1 VTSPDGIDIEERWT
15 VTREAVVRYAGASLD
30 FNAIHLD
37 NDAARDAGYD
47 GVIAHGMLTMGRALS
62 AVAGDV
68 GPLAITSC
76 SGRFAAPALA
86 GSTLSTRVTGQ
97 VASAVSVSVVD
108 DSTGGLVLDLGIELG
123 GPPEAEPLDGPIL
136 ADRVLVVERG
146 PAVRFAE
153 ALGASE
159 AHYTDAS
166 AAQRAGLAGIPVV
179 PTFAFAL
186 PGWGWF
192 PDCQAVEGGR
202 APDAVRDCQAWTDS
216 DAAVIHAGQA
226 FAYHRPLYVGD
237 VVRSR
242 THEVARSTKE
252 GRSGTLH
259 FTVVANRL
267 TDHSGRPVLTSTMTL
282 LVRKSTL

>member
-1 VTSPDGIDIEERWT
+1 MTSLDQLVIEERWT
-15 VTREAVVRYAGASLD
+15 VTREDLVRYAGAALD

-37 NDAARDAGYD
+37 DDAARDAGYE
-47 GVIAHGMLTMGRALS
+47 GVIAHGMLTMGWALS
-62 AVAGDV
+62 AVTSAV
-68 GPLAITSC
+68 GPTAIARC

-86 GSTLSTRVTGQ
+86 GSTLAARVTEQ
-97 VASAVSVSVVD
+97 AESALSVSVED
-108 DSTGGLVLDLGIELG
+108 ATGGSVLDLGIELG

-146 PAVRFAE
+146 PAVRFAQ
-153 ALGASE
+153 AIGASE
-159 AHYTDAS
+159 AHYADAS

-192 PDCQAVEGGR
+192 PDRQAVEGGR
-202 APDAVRDCQAWTDS
+202 TPDAARDCRAWTDS
-216 DAAVIHAGQA
+216 NAAVIHAGQD

-237 VVRSR
+237 VVRSQ
-242 THEVARSTKE
+242 THEVARSKKE

-259 FTVVANRL
+259 FTVVASRL
-267 TDHSGRPVLTSTMTL
+267 TDHDGRPVLTSTMTL
-282 LVRKSTL
+282 LVRKSMQ